1 VRHYL
6 LTAAAVLAFFLAL
19 FLVGEAAGI
28 PLLEDPTPWLERA
41 GWLSAVVGVGLLA
54 ADVLLP
60 IPSNV
65 IMIAHGAL
73 FGTLVGTLLSLAGS
87 MLAAAAGFWI
97 GRRGG
102 SLLALAV
109 PPDERA
115 RANAALERW
124 GVLAIVVSRPLP
136 LLAETITV
144 LAGASPLGWG
154 RAMLAALVGSLPPC
168 LFYAWAGAASVGF
181 EGGALIFGAVI
192 VLAAAVGLAGRQI
205 EQARQRRLAAEPCE
219 SGAVD

>member
-1 VRHYL
+1 MRHYL
-6 LTAAAVLAFFLAL
+6 LAAGAILAFFLVL

-41 GWLSAVVGVGLLA
+41 GWLSAAIGVSLLA

-73 FGTLVGTLLSLAGS
+73 FGTVVGTVLSLLGS
-87 MLAAAAGFWI
+87 MLAAGAGFWI

-102 SLLALAV
+102 PLLALAV

-115 RANAALERW
+115 RADRFLARW
-124 GVLAIVVSRPLP
+124 GILAILVSRPLP

-144 LAGASPLGWG
+144 LAGASALGW
-154 RAMLAALVGSLPPC
+154 RPSMLAALVGSLPPC
-168 LFYAWAGAASVGF
+168 LFYAWAGAASIGF
-181 EGGALIFGAVI
+181 EGGALVFGGVI
-192 VLAAAVGLAGRQI
+192 LLAIAVGLIGRQL
-205 EQARQRRLAAEPCE
+205 ERARPAPSE
-219 SGAVD
+219 SSG

>member
-6 LTAAAVLAFFLAL
+6 FIAAAVLAFFLVI
-19 FLVGEAAGI
+19 FLVGEAAGV
-28 PLLEDPTPWLERA
+28 PLLEDPTPWMERA
-41 GWLSAVVGVGLLA
+41 GWLSAVVGVSLLA
-54 ADVLLP
+54 LDVILP

-87 MLAAAAGFWI
+87 MAAAAAGFWI

-102 SLLALAV
+102 PLLALAV
-109 PPDERA
+109 PFEERT
-115 RANAALERW
+115 RANRALDRW
-124 GVLAIVVSRPLP
+124 GALAIVVSRPLP

-154 RAMLAALVGSLPPC
+154 RAMLAALIGSLPPC

-181 EGGALIFGAVI
+181 EGSALVFVAVI
-192 VLAAAVGLAGRQI
+192 LLAAAVGYFGRKI
-205 EQARQRRLAAEPCE
+205 EQSRTSPAPEARPA
-219 SGAVD
+219 D

>member
-6 LTAAAVLAFFLAL
+6 LSAGAVLAFFLAL

-41 GWLSAVVGVGLLA
+41 GWLSAAIGVTLLA
-54 ADVLLP
+54 VDVLLP

-87 MLAAAAGFWI
+87 MAAAAAGVWI

-102 SLLALAV
+102 PLLAMAV
-109 PPDERA
+109 PADERA
-115 RANAALERW
+115 RANAILERW

-144 LAGASPLGWG
+144 LAGASSLGWG
-154 RAMLAALVGSLPPC
+154 RAMVAALLGSLPPC
-168 LFYAWAGAASVGF
+168 LFYAWAGAASIGF
-181 EGGALIFGAVI
+181 EGGALVFGAVV

-205 EQARQRRLAAEPCE
+205 ELGRQRRASTP
-219 SGAVD
+219 G

>member
-6 LTAAAVLAFFLAL
+6 LSAGAVLAFFLAL

-41 GWLSAVVGVGLLA
+41 GWLSAAIGVTLLA
-54 ADVLLP
+54 VDVLLP
-60 IPSNV
+60 IPSNI

-87 MLAAAAGFWI
+87 MAAAAAGFWI

-102 SLLALAV
+102 PLLAMAV
-109 PPDERA
+109 PADERV
-115 RANAALERW
+115 RANAILERW

-154 RAMLAALVGSLPPC
+154 RAMVAALLGSLPPC
-168 LFYAWAGAASVGF
+168 LFYAWAGAASIGF
-181 EGGALIFGAVI
+181 EGGALVFGAVV

-205 EQARQRRLAAEPCE
+205 ELARQRRA
-219 SGAVD
+219 GACR

>member
-1 VRHYL
+1 MRHYL
-6 LTAAAVLAFFLAL
+6 LSAAAVLALFLVL

-28 PLLEDPTPWLERA
+28 PLLEDPTPWLERG
-41 GWLSAVVGVGLLA
+41 GWLSAVVGVLLLA
-54 ADVLLP
+54 LDVVLP

-73 FGTLVGTLLSLAGS
+73 FGMLVGTLLSLAGS

-102 SLLALAV
+102 RLLALAV
-109 PPDERA
+109 PADERA
-115 RANAALERW
+115 QANAWLERW
-124 GVLAIVVSRPLP
+124 GALAIVVSRPLP

-144 LAGASPLGWG
+144 LAGASSLGWG

-168 LFYAWAGAASVGF
+168 LFYAWAGAASIGF
-181 EGGALIFGAVI
+181 EGDALVFGAVI
-192 VLAAAVGLAGRQI
+192 LLGVLVGLVGRQI
-205 EQARQRRLAAEPCE
+205 ERSRLAK
-219 SGAVD
+219 S

>member
-1 VRHYL
+1 VRQYL
-6 LTAAAVLAFFLAL
+6 LSAGAVLAFFLAL

-41 GWLSAVVGVGLLA
+41 GWLSAAIGVALLA
-54 ADVLLP
+54 VDVLLP

-73 FGTLVGTLLSLAGS
+73 FGVLAGTLLSLAGS
-87 MLAAAAGFWI
+87 MAAAAAGFWI

-102 SLLALAV
+102 PLLALVV
-109 PPDERA
+109 PADERA
-115 RANAALERW
+115 RANAILERW

-136 LLAETITV
+136 LLAETMTV

-154 RAMLAALVGSLPPC
+154 RAMLAALLGSLPPC
-168 LFYAWAGAASVGF
+168 LFYAWAGAASIGF
-181 EGGALIFGAVI
+181 EGGALVFGAVI
-192 VLAAAVGLAGRQI
+192 VLGAAVGLAGRQI
-205 EQARQRRLAAEPCE
+205 EISRQRRAGSP
-219 SGAVD
+219 G

>member
-1 VRHYL
+1 MRHYL
-6 LTAAAVLAFFLAL
+6 LSAGAVLAFFLAL

-41 GWLSAVVGVGLLA
+41 GWLSAAIGVTLLA
-54 ADVLLP
+54 VDVLLP
-60 IPSNV
+60 IPSNI

-87 MLAAAAGFWI
+87 MAAAAAGFWI

-102 SLLALAV
+102 PLLAMAV
-109 PPDERA
+109 PADERA
-115 RANAALERW
+115 RANVILERW

-154 RAMLAALVGSLPPC
+154 RAMVAALIGSLPPC
-168 LFYAWAGAASVGF
+168 LFYAWAGAASIGF
-181 EGGALIFGAVI
+181 EGGALVFGAVV
-192 VLAAAVGLAGRQI
+192 VLAAAVGLAGRQL
-205 EQARQRRLAAEPCE
+205 ELARQRRASTP
-219 SGAVD
+219 G

>member
-6 LTAAAVLAFFLAL
+6 FSAAVVLAFFLVL
-19 FLVGEAAGI
+19 FLVAEAAGV

-41 GWLSAVVGVGLLA
+41 GWLSAVVGVSLLA
-54 ADVLLP
+54 VDVLLP

-65 IMIAHGAL
+65 IMVAHGAL
-73 FGTLVGTLLSLAGS
+73 FGTVVGTLLSLAGS

-102 SLLALAV
+102 PLLALAV
-109 PPDERA
+109 PAEERA
-115 RANAALERW
+115 RANTLLERW
-124 GVLAIVVSRPLP
+124 GALAILVSRPLP

-154 RAMLAALVGSLPPC
+154 RAMLAAFVGSLPPC

-181 EGGALIFGAVI
+181 EGSALIFAAVI
-192 VLAAAVGLAGRQI
+192 VLAAAVGLAGRQF
-205 EQARQRRLAAEPCE
+205 EQSRQRRLAGSE
-219 SGAVD
+219 

>member
-1 VRHYL
+1 LRHYL
-6 LTAAAVLAFFLAL
+6 SSAAVVLAFFLVL
-19 FLVGEAAGI
+19 FLVAEAAGI
-28 PLLEDPTPWLERA
+28 PVLEDPTPWLERA
-41 GWLSAVVGVGLLA
+41 GWLSAVVGVSLLA
-54 ADVLLP
+54 VDVLLP

-65 IMIAHGAL
+65 VMVAHGAL

-102 SLLALAV
+102 SLLTWAV
-109 PPDERA
+109 PAEERA
-115 RANAALERW
+115 RANAVLERW

-154 RAMLAALVGSLPPC
+154 RALLAAFVGSLPPC
-168 LFYAWAGAASVGF
+168 LFYAWAGASSVGF
-181 EGGALIFGAVI
+181 EGSALIFGAVI
-192 VLAAAVGLAGRQI
+192 MLAAGVGLAGRQL
-205 EQARQRRLAAEPCE
+205 EQTRQRRLA
-219 SGAVD
+219 SGSTE